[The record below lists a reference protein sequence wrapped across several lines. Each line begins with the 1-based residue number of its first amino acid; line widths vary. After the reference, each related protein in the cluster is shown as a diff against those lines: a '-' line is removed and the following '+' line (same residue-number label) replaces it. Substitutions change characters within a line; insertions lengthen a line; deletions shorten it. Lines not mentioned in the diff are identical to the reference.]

1 MIIELHIT
9 PFGIPIA
16 FETTGIIV
24 KSTGNK
30 NAPAVVNGI
39 SVKEK
44 YNEIIEMLKNEEE
57 YNNSDSNNDTISYY
71 YKFDNDVF
79 DMRY

>member
-24 KSTGNK
+24 KSTGDR

-39 SVKEK
+39 SVREK
-44 YNEIIEMLKNEEE
+44 YSEIIEMLKNEEK
-57 YNNSDSNNDTISYY
+57 YNSDNDTISYY

-79 DMRY
+79 NMRY

>member
-1 MIIELHIT
+1 MIIELHTT

-24 KSTGNK
+24 KSTGDK

-39 SVKEK
+39 TVKEK

-57 YNNSDSNNDTISYY
+57 YNSNDDGIISYY
-71 YKFDNDVF
+71 YKFNNEFNKV
-79 DMRY
+79 

>member
-24 KSTGNK
+24 KSTGDK

-44 YNEIIEMLKNEEE
+44 YNEIIKILKNDNKNEDNEENKIT
-57 YNNSDSNNDTISYY
+57 YYTSNLN
-71 YKFDNDVF
+71 FC
-79 DMRY
+79 

>member
-24 KSTGNK
+24 KSTGDR

-39 SVKEK
+39 SVREK
-44 YNEIIEMLKNEEE
+44 YSEIIEILRNKDK
-57 YNNSDSNNDTISYY
+57 YNSNDDTISYY
-71 YKFDNDVF
+71 YKINNDVF
-79 DMRY
+79 DMEY